1 MKKIIFL
8 LLFILAY
15 SNASILFSCGIIKV
29 PAKEGNACFKQSDYN
44 SCKVIAKKYAD
55 NKSCYWDIMA
65 FAKPPVETKY
75 NKKSYKKKSRVVHK
89 RGTKRKRKHIFKHKK
104 YTKKRKQKSYKK
116 KSRVVHKRGTK
127 RKRKR
132 YSASSHKQKGI
143 KYSAKVTKKID
154 KLPVV
159 KKPSS
164 AKVVSQAKKKKVKT
178 VVDTKNLNKFF

>member
-75 NKKSYKKKSRVVHK
+75 NKKNYKKSKRAKYK
-89 RGTKRKRKHIFKHKK
+89 RGTKRKRKHKHKK
-104 YTKKRKQKSYKK
+104 YTKKCKQKSYKK

-127 RKRKR
+127 YKKKR

-164 AKVVSQAKKKKVKT
+164 AKVVPQAKKKKVKT
-178 VVDTKNLNKFF
+178 AVDTKNLNKFF